1 MWTAWRVIPGM
12 RDESSE
18 AGPVPAGQDEW
29 EAVARVLAGESPDD
43 ETRRVRRWLDARPA
57 DAAFVAAVARL
68 APPASAPATDVDV
81 EAALRRVHDRLDA
94 TDVRPLRP
102 RGTPAH
108 RRWPAVLPALAA
120 AAVLLVAALV
130 WRGARTV
137 DAEVRTVA
145 TAVGQ
150 RDSLHL
156 SDGSRVVLGPG
167 SRLAVAAG
175 FGDERREVELRG
187 EAFFEV
193 VHDDAR
199 PFVVRAG
206 GATVRDV
213 GTAFTVRSADAGD
226 VRVAVTEGVVL
237 LGAASA
243 GEAGG
248 VRLEAG
254 DRGVLRPGAPPE
266 VARGAVTEDD
276 LAWTR
281 GRLVFRDA
289 SLGEVAAALRR
300 WYGVELRVEDGTLA
314 DRHLTAD
321 FAGEPVGRVLEV
333 LGLALGATVERRGD
347 AVTLRPR

>member
-1 MWTAWRVIPGM
+1 M

-18 AGPVPAGQDEW
+18 AGPVPAEQDEW

-68 APPASAPATDVDV
+68 APPASAAATDVDV
-81 EAALRRVHDRLDA
+81 EAALRRVHDRLHA
-94 TDVRPLRP
+94 TGVRPLRP
-102 RGTPAH
+102 HGTPAR
-108 RRWPAVLPALAA
+108 RRWPAIALPALAV
-120 AAVLLVAALV
+120 AAVLLVAVLV

-150 RDSLHL
+150 RDSLRL
-156 SDGSRVVLGPG
+156 PDGSRVVLGPG

-175 FGDERREVELRG
+175 FGGERREVALRG
-187 EAFFEV
+187 EAYFEV
-193 VHDDAR
+193 VHDDGR
-199 PFVVRAG
+199 PFVVHAG
-206 GATVRDV
+206 SATVRDV

-266 VARGAVTEDD
+266 VARGAVTDDD

-289 SLGEVAAALRR
+289 ALPEVSAALRR
-300 WYGVELRVEDGTLA
+300 WYGVELRVEGATLA
-314 DRHLTAD
+314 ARHLTAEFGD
-321 FAGEPVGRVLEV
+321 EPVERVLEV
-333 LGLALGATVERRGD
+333 LGLALGADVERRGD
-347 AVTLRPR
+347 TATLRPR